1 MVAPVLRQPLPTL
14 LSRCPALLIDA
25 ENPADPN
32 RRESFFRPPP
42 PPRPFSRPRP
52 NVPRGTSFSF
62 FSKKLIQLEKVP
74 STVENSTERSYLL
87 KCSNDI
93 YSASC

>member
-42 PPRPFSRPRP
+42 LPARFLALGQTFHAGPVFL
-52 NVPRGTSFSF
+52 SFR
-62 FSKKLIQLEKVP
+62 K
-74 STVENSTERSYLL
+74 N
-87 KCSNDI
+87 
-93 YSASC
+93 

>member
-42 PPRPFSRPRP
+42 PSPPVFSPSAKRSTRDQ
-52 NVPRGTSFSF
+52 F
-62 FSKKLIQLEKVP
+62 FFLFEKIDP
-74 STVENSTERSYLL
+74 T
-87 KCSNDI
+87 
-93 YSASC
+93 